1 MRAAKKALV
10 QLSGPLAAP
19 VLAEDFPH
27 RHAKLGNH
35 QVARQTALDL
45 ERPPK
50 NPRRPR
56 NPALAQSRKSTVFPF
71 SDFSGLRINH
81 GERLLS
87 CNRRIGP

>member
-35 QVARQTALDL
+35 QV
-45 ERPPK
+45 
-50 NPRRPR
+50 
-56 NPALAQSRKSTVFPF
+56 
-71 SDFSGLRINH
+71 
-81 GERLLS
+81 
-87 CNRRIGP
+87 